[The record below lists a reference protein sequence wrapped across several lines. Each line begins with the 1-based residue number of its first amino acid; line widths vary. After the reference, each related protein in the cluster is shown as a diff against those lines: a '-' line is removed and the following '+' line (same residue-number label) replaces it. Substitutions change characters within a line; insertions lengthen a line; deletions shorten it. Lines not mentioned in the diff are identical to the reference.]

1 MGRCRTLVQL
11 RLYRRQANLAN
22 RTRTKWSGTIRAAT
36 RIAQDS
42 IRAFAGACR
51 LVAICGFVTFATP
64 TLAGAFGDGFGGA
77 ARGLSTSDITLLN
90 QAVRTALEAQ
100 EQGAYAVWEGRESG
114 QSGRASVLRVF
125 DRNGMKCAEVEHVFT
140 TGNPNRY
147 VVPYCRIASGEWRIA
162 F

>member
-1 MGRCRTLVQL
+1 MEG
-11 RLYRRQANLAN
+11 AIA
-22 RTRTKWSGTIRAAT
+22 AAT
-36 RIAQDS
+36 TRRTQTG
-42 IRAFAGACR
+42 IRMFAGTR
-51 LVAICGFVTFATP
+51 MLVAICGIVAFATP
-64 TLAGAFGDGFGGA
+64 MVAGAFGDGFGGA
-77 ARGLSTSDITLLN
+77 ARGLNASDIALLN
-90 QAVRTALEAQ
+90 QAVRMALEAQ
-100 EQGAYAVWEGRESG
+100 AQGAYAVWEGRESG